1 MAKVGKWLSREPE
14 AACFST
20 GQTSMPTFIARGER
34 QNLKLAAYE
43 PSCRVISA
51 MCTPFEPAA
60 SVTATPSLTATVKSP
75 LPDWAVYEMSA
86 RFRSQ

>member
-1 MAKVGKWLSREPE
+1 
-14 AACFST
+14 
-20 GQTSMPTFIARGER
+20 MPTFIARGED

-43 PSCRVISA
+43 PSCRIISA
-51 MCTPFEPAA
+51 MVAHRL

-86 RFRSQ
+86 GFRSQ